1 MTTKITTANISDDA
15 VTSAKIA
22 DDAVGSSALDLAANY
37 AFTGTVTGAGK
48 ILQYKTAVDTT
59 RATTASSSWS
69 DVLTLT
75 MTPTDSTSVI
85 LMIASGS
92 QGANRDGDQL
102 LSLLRIGRTISGGSF
117 SQLGTASTSYDDTSN
132 VHMHLRYI
140 SHPAAAQ
147 MNCGFCIQGE
157 DDHNTTSEITYTL
170 QHNMQSSMGQQQTG
184 GVTITLMEI
193 AT

>member
-1 MTTKITTANISDDA
+1 MALSKIDTASIAADA
-15 VTSAKIA
+15 VDNTI
-22 DDAVGSSALDLAANY
+22 LDLSANY
-37 AFTGTVTGAGK
+37 AFTGTVTGASK
-48 ILQYKTAVDTT
+48 ILQYKTSTDTT
-59 RATTASSSWS
+59 RATTTSSSWS
-69 DVLTLT
+69 DVHTLT

-85 LMIASGS
+85 LMIASGN

-140 SHPAAAQ
+140 NHPAAAQ
-147 MNCGFCIQGE
+147 MNCGFCMTAE
-157 DDHNTTSEITYTL
+157 DDHNTTSQITYTV
-170 QHNMQSSMGQQQTG
+170 QHNMQSSMAQQATG
-184 GVTITLMEI
+184 GVNITLMEI